1 MFNEAFLLTI
11 PLEHINAILVLPE
24 HTSNHFKSCHI
35 IVFLQNILCDVI
47 SCGKPCHIITGHI
60 WSQGGAAS
68 LVTQHLWGWG
78 VLGEE
83 YLVQVG
89 LVYQEE
95 FCYFN
100 IDTKFLDIH

>member
-24 HTSNHFKSCHI
+24 HTSNHFKSCHH

-68 LVTQHLWGWG
+68 LVTQHL
-78 VLGEE
+78 
-83 YLVQVG
+83 
-89 LVYQEE
+89 
-95 FCYFN
+95 
-100 IDTKFLDIH
+100 